1 MCTDV
6 PVTSHRGG
14 KSGQE
19 AICPRRKSCSQ
30 EKIRPTTL
38 LATGFSKWPGGQPTA
53 VDAGQPRTSLVNPGR
68 GRAGGGVAGIC
79 QRMKDEG

>member
-1 MCTDV
+1 MCSDV

-19 AICPRRKSCSQ
+19 AICPRRKSCWQ
-30 EKIRPTTL
+30 KKIRPTTL

-53 VDAGQPRTSLVNPGR
+53 VDAGQPRTILVNPGR
-68 GRAGGGVAGIC
+68 AGRAGGVAGIC

>member
-1 MCTDV
+1 MCSDV

-19 AICPRRKSCSQ
+19 AICPRRKSSLRN
-30 EKIRPTTL
+30 KIRPTTL

-53 VDAGQPRTSLVNPGR
+53 VNAGQPRTSPVNPGR
-68 GRAGGGVAGIC
+68 AGRAGGVAGIC